1 MARRRATH
9 DGSRFLRVDCG
20 IQREYVRGSGKDI
33 VISNCIQTNGVLLD
47 DEWIDFF
54 VANDFNVSISLDGF
68 FDLHARNRGTNREAF
83 DAIMRSAARLSERK
97 VPFSVLTVVTNE
109 TLGQEE
115 ELFDFF
121 ADYDISSFGFL
132 PMNYGDEQDSL
143 SPDDYGAFL
152 RKFFELG
159 HTMPSECDG
168 CKFGH
173 ICNGGCRYHRWLNAD
188 DFSKRQ
194 FYCSSYKALYSD
206 IAACLAMGAE
216 QQ

>member
-1 MARRRATH
+1 MM
-9 DGSRFLRVDCG
+9 DCDFFESIVD
-20 IQREYVRGSGKDI
+20 IQRECVRGSGKDI

-54 VANDFNVSISLDGF
+54 VANDFNVSISLDGL
-68 FDLHARNRGTNREAF
+68 FDLHTRNRGTNREAF
-83 DAIMRSAARLSERK
+83 DAIMHNEARLSERK

-152 RKFFELG
+152 RRFFELWITKG
-159 HTMPSECDG
+159 KMSISIREFDEFMRGYLGQAQRLYHHTEESCD
-168 CKFGH
+168 KY
-173 ICNGGCRYHRWLNAD
+173 RE
-188 DFSKRQ
+188 
-194 FYCSSYKALYSD
+194 LYQ
-206 IAACLAMGAE
+206 AE
-216 QQ
+216 QIEAEQ